1 MPLEY
6 KIIKPPKQLNRL
18 PNPPKQLYVRG
29 DAKLLNMPAVAVV
42 GTRKISYEGRALT
55 KQLAADLARAG
66 LVIVSGLAFGAD
78 AAAHEGALEAG
89 GLSAGR
95 QGLTVAVL
103 ASGVMEITPREH
115 ENLGQKILKNGG
127 AIVGEQPPES
137 PAAFRGSFLERN
149 RLVAGLCLAV
159 VVTEAPIKSGALNTA
174 SHARKLGRPIF
185 AVPGS
190 PLAFNSQGANLLIQ
204 QGARLVTRAADILE
218 ILKFKP
224 PAHSAWRNEAG
235 TAHSPILNALK
246 NGPQNID
253 NLASITKLAIVPLMA
268 ELTKLELDGQIKDIG
283 NKNYV
288 LCNDE
293 FLISNF

>member
-1 MPLEY
+1 MPPEY
-6 KIIKPPKQLNRL
+6 IIVKPPKQLVKL

-29 DAKLLNMPAVAVV
+29 DAKLLYMPAVAVV
-42 GTRKISYEGRALT
+42 GTRKISHEGRALT
-55 KQLAADLARAG
+55 RQLAADLARAG
-66 LVIVSGLAFGAD
+66 LVVVSGLAFGAD
-78 AAAHEGALEAG
+78 AAAHEGALEAE
-89 GLSAGR
+89 
-95 QGLTVAVL
+95 GLTVAVL

-137 PAAFRGSFLERN
+137 SAAFRGSFLERN
-149 RLVAGLCLAV
+149 RIVAGLSLAV

-174 SHARKLGRPIF
+174 SHARQLGRPIF
-185 AVPGS
+185 SVPGS
-190 PLAFNSQGANLLIQ
+190 PLAFNSQGTNLLIQ
-204 QGARLVTRAADILE
+204 QGAHLVTRAADILE

-224 PAHSAWRNEAG
+224 PAHIASRNEAG

>member
-1 MPLEY
+1 MPPEY
-6 KIIKPPKQLNRL
+6 IIVKPPKQLVKL

-29 DAKLLNMPAVAVV
+29 DAKLLYMPAVAVV
-42 GTRKISYEGRALT
+42 GTRKISHEGRALT
-55 KQLAADLARAG
+55 RQLAADLARAG
-66 LVIVSGLAFGAD
+66 LVVVSGLAFGAD
-78 AAAHEGALEAG
+78 AAAHEGALEAE
-89 GLSAGR
+89 
-95 QGLTVAVL
+95 GLTVAVL

-137 PAAFRGSFLERN
+137 SAAFRGSFLERN
-149 RLVAGLCLAV
+149 RIVAGLSLAV

-204 QGARLVTRAADILE
+204 QGAHLVTRAADILE

-268 ELTKLELDGQIKDIG
+268 ELTKLELDGQIKDVG
-283 NKNYV
+283 GKVYV
-288 LCNDE
+288 NC
-293 FLISNF
+293 SN

>member
-103 ASGVMEITPREH
+103 ASGVMEITHREH
-115 ENLGQKILKNGG
+115 ENLGQKIIKNGG

-174 SHARKLGRPIF
+174 SPARQLGRPIF
-185 AVPGS
+185 SVPGS
-190 PLAFNSQGANLLIQ
+190 PLAFNSQGTNLLIQ
-204 QGARLVTRAADILE
+204 QGAHLVTRAADILE

-224 PAHSAWRNEAG
+224 GRAAKRSEASAAS
-235 TAHSPILNALK
+235 HPILMALQ

>member
-1 MPLEY
+1 MPPEY
-6 KIIKPPKQLNRL
+6 IIVKPPKQLVKL

-29 DAKLLNMPAVAVV
+29 DAKLLYMPAVAVV
-42 GTRKISYEGRALT
+42 GTRKISHEGRALT
-55 KQLAADLARAG
+55 RQLAADLARAG
-66 LVIVSGLAFGAD
+66 LVVVSGLAFGAD
-78 AAAHEGALEAG
+78 AAAHEGALEAE
-89 GLSAGR
+89 
-95 QGLTVAVL
+95 GLTVAVL

-137 PAAFRGSFLERN
+137 SAAFRGSFLERN
-149 RLVAGLCLAV
+149 RIVAGLSLAV

-190 PLAFNSQGANLLIQ
+190 PLAFNSPGANLLIQ
-204 QGARLVTRAADILE
+204 QGARLVPRAADLLE

-268 ELTKLELDGQIKDIG
+268 ELTKLELDGQIKDVG
-283 NKNYV
+283 GKVYVNCSNY
-288 LCNDE
+288 
-293 FLISNF
+293 SNFEQRIDYC

>member
-1 MPLEY
+1 MPPEY
-6 KIIKPPKQLNRL
+6 IIVKPPKQLVKL

-29 DAKLLNMPAVAVV
+29 DAKLLYMPAVAVV
-42 GTRKISYEGRALT
+42 GTRKISHEGRALT
-55 KQLAADLARAG
+55 RQLAADLARAG
-66 LVIVSGLAFGAD
+66 LVVVSGLAFGAD
-78 AAAHEGALEAG
+78 AAAHEGALEAE
-89 GLSAGR
+89 
-95 QGLTVAVL
+95 GLTVAVL

-137 PAAFRGSFLERN
+137 SAAFRGSFLERN
-149 RLVAGLCLAV
+149 RIVAGLSLAV

-268 ELTKLELDGQIKDIG
+268 ELTKLELDGQIKDVG
-283 NKNYV
+283 GKVYV
-288 LCNDE
+288 NC
-293 FLISNF
+293 SN